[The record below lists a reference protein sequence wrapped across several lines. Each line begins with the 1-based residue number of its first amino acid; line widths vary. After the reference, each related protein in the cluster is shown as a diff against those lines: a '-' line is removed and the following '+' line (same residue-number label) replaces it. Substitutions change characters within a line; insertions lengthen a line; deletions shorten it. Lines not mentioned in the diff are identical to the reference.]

1 MISAVGASVGPMS
14 LGASFCIFGHYG
26 TMFSILAVV
35 PIVVTVITQLVKEPD
50 TLVVSGS
57 DLTPNRLMEDDVMAN
72 RTESQEATQA
82 CLDAIATHD
91 DTVHAMITVTA
102 EAALRQAEAADKAS
116 AQGRWL
122 GLLHGMPMAIKDNI
136 ATAGV
141 RTTAGSVFFTDHV
154 PNENAPVVDRLMK
167 AGAVMVGKATMH
179 EFAFGIRSDNTV
191 SPPCRNPWNL
201 ERVPGGSSGGSG
213 AAVASNMCVGALGS
227 DTGGSV
233 RLPASINGISG
244 LRPTHG
250 RVPSHGS
257 TPVSPSFDTIG
268 PMARSVADVAR
279 IFAVIAGYDAR
290 DPHAV
295 DRPLENFLPRLNDG
309 IEGVRIGLPRN
320 FYLENLN
327 PEIEIAVQ
335 QAVRVLEGLGAK
347 LVEIDVPGAA
357 EMQHW
362 ATIMIF
368 ADACAFHAE
377 RLKTHPEK
385 FSKPVYDRMTT
396 GHSFT
401 AVDYANALRARE
413 AWKNDLARIFGE
425 IDILL
430 SPTLPTLV
438 PPIAEDKSLLE
449 ATRDA
454 TRNTYA
460 GAFGQL
466 PGLSVPCGFS
476 SDGLPIGLQLE
487 AAWWNDPLLLRAGHA
502 YQGRTDWHLRRPPL
516 G

>member
-1 MISAVGASVGPMS
+1 MASQ
-14 LGASFCIFGHYG
+14 
-26 TMFSILAVV
+26 
-35 PIVVTVITQLVKEPD
+35 TQSRD
-50 TLVVSGS
+50 
-57 DLTPNRLMEDDVMAN
+57 
-72 RTESQEATQA
+72 ATQA
-82 CLDAIATHD
+82 CLDAISAHED
-91 DTVHAMITVTA
+91 KVHAMITVTA
-102 EAALRQAEAADKAS
+102 EEALRRADVADKA
-116 AQGRWL
+116 AGDGRWL
-122 GLLHGMPMAIKDNI
+122 GLLHGMPLAIKDNI

-154 PNENAPVVDRLMK
+154 PNENAPVVERLMR

-191 SPPCRNPWNL
+191 SPPCRNPWNP

-213 AAVASNMCVGALGS
+213 AAVAADMCVGALGS

-250 RVPSHGS
+250 RVPNHGS
-257 TPVSPSFDTIG
+257 TPVSASFDTIG

-279 IFAVIAGYDAR
+279 IFAVIAGHDAR
-290 DPHAV
+290 DPYAV
-295 DRPLENFLPRLNDG
+295 NRPLENFLPSLNDG
-309 IEGVRIGLPRN
+309 LEGVRIGMPRN
-320 FYLENLN
+320 FYLENLH
-327 PEIEIAVQ
+327 PDIEAAVQ
-335 QAVRVLEGLGAK
+335 KAAGLLESLGAD
-347 LVEIDVPGAA
+347 LIEVDVPGAA

-377 RLKTHPEK
+377 RLNSHPEK
-385 FSKPVYDRMTT
+385 FSKPVYDRMIN
-396 GHSFT
+396 GLAFT

-413 AWKNDLARIFGE
+413 AWKNDLARLFGG
-425 IDILL
+425 IDVLL

-438 PPIAEDKSLLE
+438 PPISEDKSLLE

-476 SDGLPIGLQLE
+476 ADGLPIGLQLE
-487 AAWWNDPLLLRAGHA
+487 AAWWNDPLLLRVGHA
-502 YQGRTDWHLRRPPL
+502 YQGVTDWHLQRPPL
-516 G
+516 

>member
-1 MISAVGASVGPMS
+1 
-14 LGASFCIFGHYG
+14 
-26 TMFSILAVV
+26 
-35 PIVVTVITQLVKEPD
+35 
-50 TLVVSGS
+50 
-57 DLTPNRLMEDDVMAN
+57 MAN
-72 RTESQEATQA
+72 RTDAQDATQA

-91 DTVHAMITVTA
+91 GTINAMITVTRDD
-102 EAALRQAEAADKAS
+102 ALRQAEAADRAS
-116 AQGRWL
+116 ADGRWL
-122 GLLHGMPMAIKDNI
+122 GLLHGMPLAIKDNI

-141 RTTAGSVFFTDHV
+141 RTTAGSAFFADHV
-154 PNENAPVVDRLMK
+154 PNENAPVVDRLLR

-191 SPPCRNPWNL
+191 SPQCRNPWDTA
-201 ERVPGGSSGGSG
+201 RIPGGSSGGSG
-213 AAVASNMCVGALGS
+213 AAVAADMCLGALGS

-250 RVPSHGS
+250 RVPNHGS

-279 IFAVIAGYDAR
+279 IFAVIAGHDAR
-290 DPHAV
+290 DPLTV

-309 IEGVRIGLPRN
+309 IKGVRIGVPRN
-320 FYLENLN
+320 FYLENLH
-327 PEIEIAVQ
+327 PEIETAVQ
-335 QAVRVLEGLGAK
+335 TAASVMESLGAV
-347 LVEIDVPGAA
+347 LVEVDVPGAA

-368 ADACAFHAE
+368 SDALAFHAE
-377 RLKTHPEK
+377 RLNNHPEM
-385 FSKPVYDRMTT
+385 FSKPVHDRMTH
-396 GHSFT
+396 GHAFT
-401 AVDYANALRARE
+401 SVDYANALRARE
-413 AWKNDLARIFGE
+413 AWKGELARLFGE

-438 PPIAEDKSLLE
+438 PPIEEDKSLIE

-466 PGLSVPCGFS
+466 PGLSVPCGFT
-476 SDGLPIGLQLE
+476 SDGLPVGLQLE
-487 AAWWNDPLLLRAGHA
+487 AAWWNDPMLLRAGHA
-502 YQGRTDWHLRRPPL
+502 YQSQTDWHLRRPPL

>member
-1 MISAVGASVGPMS
+1 MTS
-14 LGASFCIFGHYG
+14 
-26 TMFSILAVV
+26 
-35 PIVVTVITQLVKEPD
+35 Q
-50 TLVVSGS
+50 
-57 DLTPNRLMEDDVMAN
+57 TPSRDALE
-72 RTESQEATQA
+72 A
-82 CLDAIATHD
+82 CLAAITAHED
-91 DTVHAMITVTA
+91 KIHAMITVTA
-102 EAALRQAEAADKAS
+102 DEARRQADFADKAAS
-116 AQGRWL
+116 EGRWL
-122 GLLHGMPMAIKDNI
+122 GLLHGVPVAIKDNI

-141 RTTAGSVFFTDHV
+141 RTTSGSVFFTDHV
-154 PNENAPVVDRLMK
+154 PNENAPVVDRLAR

-191 SPPCRNPWNL
+191 SPPCRNPWDR

-213 AAVASNMCVGALGS
+213 AAVAVGMCVGALGS

-244 LRPTHG
+244 LRPTHA
-250 RVPSHGS
+250 RVPNHGS
-257 TPVSPSFDTIG
+257 TPVSASFDTIG

-279 IFAVIAGYDAR
+279 IFAVIAGHDAR
-290 DPHAV
+290 DPHSIN
-295 DRPLENFLPRLNDG
+295 RPLENFLPSLNDG
-309 IEGVRIGLPRN
+309 IEGVRIGMPRN
-320 FYLENLN
+320 FYLENLH
-327 PEIEIAVQ
+327 PDIEAAM
-335 QAVRVLEGLGAK
+335 QAAARELEDLGAH
-347 LVEIDVPGAA
+347 LVEVDVPGAA
-357 EMQHW
+357 DMQHW

-368 ADACAFHAE
+368 SDACAFHEE

-385 FSKPVYDRMTT
+385 FSKPVYERMIN
-396 GHSFT
+396 GLNFS
-401 AVDYANALRARE
+401 AVDYAKALRARE
-413 AWKNDLARIFGE
+413 AWKSDLARLFSG
-425 IDILL
+425 IDVLL

-487 AAWWNDPLLLRAGHA
+487 AAWWNDPLLLRVGHA
-502 YQGRTDWHLRRPPL
+502 YQGRTNWHLRRPPL
-516 G
+516 